1 MTNIPI
7 TAAQISAM
15 VADRSQTL
23 LTTLGLRIKE
33 PQPDAD
39 PRRSRGIKREVFLG
53 KSWGRRCKG
62 WRHGAKKKK
71 DEAGNL
77 LYAHEFNPI
86 TARWDQDPKFR
97 ASCTEESI
105 KEFGPECE
113 FTREMALQA
122 DQLGREEDELSAARA
137 KEHAMPSYQRQQHYP
152 LQPVVRS
159 QQAGGSN
166 TRPRAGTEDER
177 RAIAALR
184 GRGRGYSS
192 GGKGRGKSSTHQV

>member
-1 MTNIPI
+1 MNIPV
-7 TAAQISAM
+7 TAAHVSAM
-15 VADRSQTL
+15 AADSSQTL
-23 LTTLGLRIKE
+23 LQSLGLRIKE

-39 PRRSRGIKREVFLG
+39 PRRFRGIKKEVFLG

-62 WRHGAKKKK
+62 WRHGARKKKN
-71 DEAGNL
+71 EAGDL
-77 LYAHEFNPI
+77 LYHDEFNPI
-86 TARWDQDPKFR
+86 TARWDRDPAFR
-97 ASCTEESI
+97 ISCTEESK

-113 FTREMALQA
+113 FTRDMALQA

-184 GRGRGYSS
+184 GRGRGNSS
-192 GGKGRGKSSTHQV
+192 GSKGRGKSSTYQV